1 MKLKFYLRGLGIG
14 IVVTAIIM
22 SLAFSK
28 KEEVM
33 TDEQIKARALE
44 LGMTDDSGVLSDL
57 SKETESDNVVEAVS
71 ENVIS
76 ENTVSTNGVSAN
88 ETEQSDKASENII
101 SKNEVKKNEPVTEDP
116 VIEEPIIDETL
127 TNQNNENVNSL
138 DETTESKIVT
148 ITIQSGDGSNTVAK
162 RLEQAGLVKNA
173 VVYDAYLCKNGY
185 DKKLCVG
192 AHEIPMGSSDE
203 EIAKLLCKK

>member
-33 TDEQIKARALE
+33 TDEQIKARAIE

-57 SKETESDNVVEAVS
+57 SKETESDNTLEDVS

-76 ENTVSTNGVSAN
+76 ENTLSNNSLSEN
-88 ETEQSDKASENII
+88 ETEQINTISKNTI
-101 SKNEVKKNEPVTEDP
+101 SKNEVKKNETVTEEK
-116 VIEEPIIDETL
+116 VTET
-127 TNQNNENVNSL
+127 
-138 DETTESKIVT
+138 KIVA

-173 VVYDAYLCKNGY
+173 VIYDAYLCKNGY

-192 AHEIPMGSSDE
+192 VHEIPMGSSDE
-203 EIAKLLCKK
+203 EIAKLLCEK